1 MCMLLNSTL
10 TMNSTTI
17 TDYIFKLEKE
27 NSKLKK
33 EKVAITLNEAAEF
46 CDYDFQESRIKIEK
60 LEKENSRL
68 RARLED
74 SDSDSDTE
82 EVFSY
87 NVELAD
93 ALEMVA
99 FLEKDTYK
107 RDAYIK
113 ASYAVYNLPF
123 EVKSGHELSKGPK
136 KVEGIGKGIGK
147 KIDELIGIF
156 SQVKNLR

>member
-68 RARLED
+68 RARLE
-74 SDSDSDTE
+74 DSDSDTE

-156 SQVKNLR
+156 SQVKNPR

>member
-1 MCMLLNSTL
+1 MLLNSTL

-113 ASYAVYNLPF
+113 ASYAVYNLLL
-123 EVKSGHELSKGPK
+123 EVKSGHRIILKVPK

-156 SQVKNLR
+156 HK